1 MKFSTR
7 GRYALRVM
15 MDMAANNTGEYIPL
29 KDISSRQTISVKYLE
44 QIMPLLTRAGFVSS
58 SRGNNG
64 GYKLARKPDQYTVG
78 EILRTAEGS
87 LAPIACLDD
96 EPNQCPRS
104 TQCETLAFWEG
115 LWKVINEYIDS
126 YTLADLAAPPFYAQ
140 NI

>member
-15 MDMAANNTGEYIPL
+15 LDMAANNTGEYIPL
-29 KDISSRQTISVKYLE
+29 KDISARQTISVKYLE
-44 QIMPLLTRAGFVSS
+44 QIMPLLTRAGFVTS

-64 GYKLARKPDQYTVG
+64 GYRLTRKPEEYTVG

-96 EPNQCPRS
+96 DINQCPRS
-104 TQCETLAFWEG
+104 EDCATLAFWDG
-115 LWKVINEYIDS
+115 LWKVTNEYIDS
-126 YTLADLAAPPFYAQ
+126 YTLADLAPQPNYAQ

>member
-15 MDMAANNTGEYIPL
+15 LDMAANNTGEYIPL
-29 KDISSRQTISVKYLE
+29 KDISNRQTISVKYLE
-44 QIMPLLTRAGFVSS
+44 QIMPLLTRAGYVAS

-64 GYKLARKPDQYTVG
+64 GYRLTRKPEEYTVG

-96 EPNQCPRS
+96 DTNQCPRS
-104 TQCETLAFWEG
+104 ENCATLAFWDG
-115 LWKVINEYIDS
+115 LWKVTNKYIDS
-126 YTLADLAAPPFYAQ
+126 YTLADLAPVPNYAQ